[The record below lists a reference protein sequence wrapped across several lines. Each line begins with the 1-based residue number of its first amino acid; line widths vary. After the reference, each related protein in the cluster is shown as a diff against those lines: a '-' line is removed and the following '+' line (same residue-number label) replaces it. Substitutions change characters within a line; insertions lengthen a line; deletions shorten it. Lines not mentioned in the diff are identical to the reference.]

1 MEIYKTNSLSEAIEG
16 NSSEICKLIES
27 KCLKPIEIT
36 PSSLYYKENSSEYYF
51 HKGYSFRLK
60 GDFDSAIA
68 QYRLG
73 LKKDETHKGLKISL
87 GVCLMKLGLQKKAIK
102 LFQSTQDV
110 CAYINLGICYISSQQ
125 YSLAVDYI
133 KKAISIEYKP
143 KYQQLLSLALFRSG
157 RVSEALETFH
167 NVDPGESLMEDERKL
182 TNPKKS
188 NRVFPFKVG
197 EITKGPSRTVSSRRD
212 SRNSGR
218 VSVLSTYSPN
228 KSPRLSLKTR
238 KSSESLEK
246 DKKNKSITEFSYQP
260 KLRPELPTYDE
271 ILSKKYQIDTIIRK
285 RHNTLIGAM
294 QSNLIDIKYNGFI
307 QQKLETQNESPYK
320 DLYTIK
326 DYHYKVDILHRE
338 LNFNRYPVEFR
349 EEFDQKKFEGKRLG
363 EHSIKVLDFEYEKD
377 FYDRNYEV
385 IEEIVKTLPFFA
397 KFPADIRQKLL
408 KCAVYKNYEPEEI
421 IIKQGEAGDS
431 MFVIISGSIKI
442 LKKSSDFGNIEVTV
456 NSMYD
461 GETFGELALLSEGLG
476 DNAKRSATCAAG
488 EQTKLLAISKKDYKS
503 ILLDEMQN
511 DITGKV
517 KFFKELPFFF
527 ACNPISLIP
536 LASNIEPIKYKIDD
550 RIIELGEKSKGLY
563 VIYKGRCSLYWEGYV
578 AKPSTPSLTAS
589 VKIRPKTPKPY
600 YTGNLQ
606 PRCTMRKQRQDVQ
619 GKSVDLGKD
628 ELDKAKE
635 YLPKDIQGKKIA
647 KERILWKPLKEGD
660 YFGGRVLV
668 EGLVDI
674 NKHIEGNNRA
684 VFGFV
689 ESKPAKFTVIAE
701 SSEVK
706 VFILTRRH
714 FPLLTEELLA
724 KLKIFLTKDYELDCP
739 KQWSEEFLRAS
750 FKEWS
755 QYKQKFMSQVEYEN
769 YITKHREQITFSKQ

>member
-1 MEIYKTNSLSEAIEG
+1 MDIYENNSASEAIEG

-27 KCLKPIEIT
+27 KCLRPMEVI
-36 PSSLYYKENSSEYYF
+36 PSTLYYKENSAEYFF
-51 HKGYSFRLK
+51 HQGYSLRLK
-60 GDFDSAIA
+60 GDFDSAIVK
-68 QYRLG
+68 YRLG
-73 LKKDETHKGLKISL
+73 LHKDESHKGLKISL

-110 CAYINLGICYISSQQ
+110 YAYINLGICYISSQQ
-125 YSLAVDYI
+125 YPLAVDYI
-133 KKAISIEYKP
+133 KKAIALERKP
-143 KYQQLLSLALFRSG
+143 KYLQLLSLALFRSG
-157 RVSEALETFH
+157 KVSEALEVFH
-167 NVDPGESLMEDERKL
+167 NVEPGESLMEDERVL
-182 TNPKKS
+182 MNPKNPNS
-188 NRVFPFKVG
+188 IFPFKVG
-197 EITKGPSRTVSSRRD
+197 EIAKGPSRTASNSSRN

-218 VSVLSTYSPN
+218 ISVLSTNSPN
-228 KSPRLSLKTR
+228 KSPRLSLKTS
-238 KSSESLEK
+238 KNSVSLEK
-246 DKKNKSITEFSYQP
+246 DKKSKSIIEFSYQP
-260 KLRPELPTYDE
+260 KPRPELPTYDE
-271 ILSKKYQIDTIIRK
+271 LLFKKYQIDTIIRK

-326 DYHYKVDILHRE
+326 DYHCKVDRIHRE
-338 LNFNRYPVEFR
+338 LNFSHYPAEFR

-363 EHSIKVLDFEYEKD
+363 DHSIKILDFEYEKD
-377 FYDRNYEV
+377 FHDRNYEL
-385 IEEIVKTLPFFA
+385 IEEIVRNLPFFA

-421 IIKQGEAGDS
+421 IIKQGETGDS

-442 LKKSSDFGNIEVTV
+442 LKKSADFGNIEVTV

-527 ACNPISLIP
+527 NCNPISLIP

-578 AKPSTPSLTAS
+578 AKPSTPSNTAS

-606 PRCTMRKQRQDVQ
+606 PRCSMRKQRNEAQ

-628 ELDKAKE
+628 ELDKAKD

-660 YFGGRVLV
+660 YFGGRVLI

-674 NKHIEGNNRA
+674 HKHVEGNSR
-684 VFGFV
+684 VTFGFV

-706 VFILTRRH
+706 VFILNRRH
-714 FPLLTEELLA
+714 FPLLTEELLVTP
-724 KLKIFLTKDYELDCP
+724 I
-739 KQWSEEFLRAS
+739 
-750 FKEWS
+750 
-755 QYKQKFMSQVEYEN
+755 
-769 YITKHREQITFSKQ
+769 